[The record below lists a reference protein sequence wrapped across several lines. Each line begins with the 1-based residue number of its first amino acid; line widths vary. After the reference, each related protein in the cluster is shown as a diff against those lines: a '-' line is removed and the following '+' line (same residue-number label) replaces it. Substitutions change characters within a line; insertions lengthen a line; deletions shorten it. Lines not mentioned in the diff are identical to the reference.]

1 MRHKAGST
9 LWHRVNHGRHHEP
22 RTRHQR
28 PAGNGGGFDPRQAA
42 ALLDQTTQ
50 EARRKLAPSPPWL
63 LAARGV
69 AVLAALGAIWLSV
82 RGQHPYQ
89 GPTGADIPILIAFI
103 ILNFAATVAVRKHA
117 MTGVRGRTRFRPAEI
132 TILVLSWAV
141 VPLFMWALAAAGA
154 SFAWYPTTVLIIPG
168 LAWAAVQGAR
178 EGWRGTAI
186 GPHARRHRRR
196 GRVRRARRILGRRRP
211 RPVHRAAGQGRGRRP
226 PAAPYGAP

>member
-1 MRHKAGST
+1 MNPAPGTSA
-9 LWHRVNHGRHHEP
+9 
-22 RTRHQR
+22 

-50 EARRKLAPSPPWL
+50 DARRKLAPSPPWL

-89 GPTGADIPILIAFI
+89 GPTGADIPILVAFV

-132 TILVLSWAV
+132 AILALSWAV
-141 VPLFMWALAAAGA
+141 VPVFMWALAAAGA

-178 EGWRGTAI
+178 DGWRGTATGLTLAATGVVGAFA
-186 GPHARRHRRR
+186 GPAGSWAVAGLGLCAVLLAEAAAVARQQ
-196 GRVRRARRILGRRRP
+196 RA
-211 RPVHRAAGQGRGRRP
+211 
-226 PAAPYGAP
+226 